1 MIVNEKKLENTP
13 TGGALVGKRKGQTMI
28 HNKGSM
34 SGYLVGKTHAEGG
47 IKAINKSTG
56 QPLEMQGGE
65 VVITAPAVSDQTK
78 RMFDGKMM
86 TNRQILSA
94 INERGGGVSFAE
106 SGMEIPTEMHFSGT
120 NYNYG
125 GKMLSDHD
133 IAYELSQCG
142 CEHEMKKGGNLAKG
156 MSLKQIAK
164 MHDVTLRHIN
174 RQVSY
179 GMKAESE
186 HTSSKA
192 TQLRIVKDHL
202 YENPNYYTILKTAGL
217 KRGGSLVKDA
227 KKGNTPARD
236 LNNYNDLMD
245 VGVDGEVGDAN
256 GLAYDN
262 GGNVNELKIDKDL
275 LREDFEKIKNSPLFR
290 GSYPFLYDNANSNSN
305 GVSIKIEGSQ
315 TQYDPSN
322 QNYETLG
329 KYSDSRE
336 VLEALSQL
344 PNRNYSYKVR
354 TKTIRTQ
361 EADNVNELNRWDD
374 SVVVNETEFYL
385 IPEKLKKQLATGGDL
400 SFLDDIDNVFY
411 EGGTIGNEQV
421 DFVIITGHSSAYNAL
436 NGKRLHSFKELK
448 KAVREEFNNQ
458 NKRFGH
464 FYFEV
469 NGKAPRYGI
478 QIKDGKNTVLNFNP
492 NTGDADDFEKQLL
505 RRGSYFYKKYDWNDW
520 YSGKVS
526 SSALASFS
534 TNLGQ
539 QVKNIF
545 SPTEILEIDQLPDTN
560 FGVDN
565 NIIRNLPPT
574 IQSLVKLREF
584 ESKGLTNSDIVSGAF
599 PFDKTKEGYDFWDK
613 IRNGDFTEFKKMYG
627 SGASAY
633 TASAKSTPTTS
644 TKTLTKDDL
653 KNTKIW
659 IGDNPDLSRR
669 VQEKF
674 FELGLGWAGSGKNI
688 TSLLS
693 QSLYVNNGYMILQA
707 DSRDYFD
714 SQPEKEIFPSD
725 LGIDVNNLGASGSSA
740 STPTTPTKTLKIDD
754 FLNKKIFIGNN
765 LSLRDKVIEALTKIG
780 ISHDK
785 NHGHPNDTT
794 GLFIITYKSSNDF
807 VLHSAN
813 SSFTF
818 DDSDKKEI
826 LPSDLGI
833 DVNNLGSSG
842 STASAPT
849 TATKTLTKD
858 DLKNTKIWIGNNP
871 DLSRRVQEK
880 FFSLGITWKSN
891 PTKVRNTDA
900 TCLFVNRTNEKI
912 IESYRDKTEFDGAP
926 QREITESDLFGIQ
939 STASAPTTAT
949 KTLTKDDL
957 KNTKIKVDGDKDLAL
972 KVIEKFIELGFQDN
986 LSLSEGIKGNDVPFG
1001 LSIDDL
1007 GIIRRR
1013 TSEEAFIEL
1022 SRKEIFPSD
1031 LGIDVNNL
1039 GASGSTAS
1047 SPTTLTIDNL
1057 DGIKIK
1063 VNNDRDLARKIVD
1076 KLESFGFTD
1085 NKDVLDL
1092 INNSSVDIY
1101 AITTS
1106 KDTTSSYVGWFNT
1119 ERSFFQFDKVREV
1132 SAWDL
1137 LNLSAT
1143 AINNQLPTDLSQ
1155 IPKGRMKVLFEI
1167 KKFVDDNKL
1176 TPNTF
1181 IGDSFGNQI
1190 DFVDEETGDVFEF
1203 NYGDDPNLIDVKSLS
1218 PMTKSASD
1226 LLVQFLDFEK
1236 SFNDFASKKVKDLS
1250 GGIADLDLLAVSE
1263 VTTFEKER
1271 KEIDALIKLLPA
1283 FQESKFAPQKAM
1295 ILKEIGRLHKKI
1307 TYEGFIFQ
1315 NERYS
1320 DAKQLF
1326 TPQGLLKYYYTQT
1339 TQSPVA
1345 SLEPACE
1352 LETPNG
1358 AKSKLPLSA
1367 YLNVRTSRF
1376 KKWFG
1381 DWEKAYETNNYVDCS
1396 KMIDEET
1403 KEPKIFY
1410 HGVRKYVPNF
1420 GQFSNMGQGVVRPYG
1435 SFEPPTAFPAS
1446 YFSDSEEYAK
1456 FYGGIAPNMP
1466 KPSADY
1472 EPFIYKVF
1480 LSAKNPISLLPLG
1493 FESSYK
1499 DMIDYLLVAYGVRV
1513 QPSRNVLNRIQNDMK
1528 AKHPV
1533 WVYVRNDI
1541 ALLETLKDYGY
1552 DALIQTGD
1560 IPTFDDSGNVIND
1573 RSKFIQDEEY
1583 LTFYPTQVK
1592 SATVK
1597 KSFYF
1602 DFFKDIRFNKGG
1614 YVRI

>member
-1 MIVNEKKLENTP
+1 MIVNENKLENTP

-34 SGYLVGKTHAEGG
+34 SSYLVGKTHAEGS

-78 RMFDGKMM
+78 REFDGKMM
-86 TNRQILSA
+86 TNRQILST
-94 INERGGGVSFAE
+94 INERGGGVAFAE
-106 SGMEIPTEMHFSGT
+106 DGMEIPFEMHFSGK

-142 CEHEMKKGGNLAKG
+142 CDHEMKKGGNLAKG

-192 TQLRIVKDHL
+192 SQLRIVKDHL

-245 VGVDGEVGDAN
+245 VGVDGEMGDAN
-256 GLAYDN
+256 GLAYA
-262 GGNVNELKIDKDL
+262 K
-275 LREDFEKIKNSPLFR
+275 
-290 GSYPFLYDNANSNSN
+290 
-305 GVSIKIEGSQ
+305 
-315 TQYDPSN
+315 
-322 QNYETLG
+322 
-329 KYSDSRE
+329 
-336 VLEALSQL
+336 
-344 PNRNYSYKVR
+344 
-354 TKTIRTQ
+354 
-361 EADNVNELNRWDD
+361 
-374 SVVVNETEFYL
+374 
-385 IPEKLKKQLATGGDL
+385 GGDL

-411 EGGTIGNEQV
+411 DGGTIGNEQV
-421 DFVIITGHSSAYNAL
+421 DFVIITSHSSAYNAL

-505 RRGSYFYKKYDWNDW
+505 RRGSFSYKKYDWNDW
-520 YSGKVS
+520 YSGNVS
-526 SSALASFS
+526 SSGSSASPTTS
-534 TNLGQ
+534 NASVQQTN
-539 QVKNIF
+539 NIF
-545 SPTEILEIDQLPDTN
+545 SPTEILEIDQLPNTD

-565 NIIRNLPPT
+565 DIITELPPT
-574 IQSLVKLREF
+574 IQKLVRLREF
-584 ESKGLTNSDIVSGAF
+584 EIKGSTSSDTLGSAFQWDNS
-599 PFDKTKEGYDFWDK
+599 KEGHRFWSK
-613 IRNGDFTEFKKMYG
+613 IKKGDYTEFKKMYG
-627 SGASAY
+627 SGASG
-633 TASAKSTPTTS
+633 STTS
-644 TKTLTKDDL
+644 TKTLTKDDLKDSRIWFGDNIALRDAIIEKLNALGLPLDSRYPLESYHNYIKIFSYDFVTNIRDKADFDIDLTKEIFPADLGIDVNNFGIAPTTATKILTKDDL

-659 IGDNPDLSRR
+659 IGDNPDLSRK

-674 FELGLGWAGSGKNI
+674 FELGLTWASDDTTVDNLFSTYFTLTDNGKF
-688 TSLLS
+688 
-693 QSLYVNNGYMILQA
+693 LYSDFSIIDFN
-707 DSRDYFD
+707 
-714 SQPEKEIFPSD
+714 SQPQKEIFPSD
-725 LGIDVNNLGASGSSA
+725 LGIDVNNFGA
-740 STPTTPTKTLKIDD
+740 TP
-754 FLNKKIFIGNN
+754 
-765 LSLRDKVIEALTKIG
+765 
-780 ISHDK
+780 
-785 NHGHPNDTT
+785 
-794 GLFIITYKSSNDF
+794 
-807 VLHSAN
+807 
-813 SSFTF
+813 
-818 DDSDKKEI
+818 
-826 LPSDLGI
+826 
-833 DVNNLGSSG
+833 
-842 STASAPT
+842 
-849 TATKTLTKD
+849 
-858 DLKNTKIWIGNNP
+858 
-871 DLSRRVQEK
+871 
-880 FFSLGITWKSN
+880 
-891 PTKVRNTDA
+891 
-900 TCLFVNRTNEKI
+900 
-912 IESYRDKTEFDGAP
+912 
-926 QREITESDLFGIQ
+926 
-939 STASAPTTAT
+939 
-949 KTLTKDDL
+949 
-957 KNTKIKVDGDKDLAL
+957 
-972 KVIEKFIELGFQDN
+972 
-986 LSLSEGIKGNDVPFG
+986 
-1001 LSIDDL
+1001 
-1007 GIIRRR
+1007 
-1013 TSEEAFIEL
+1013 
-1022 SRKEIFPSD
+1022 
-1031 LGIDVNNL
+1031 
-1039 GASGSTAS
+1039 
-1047 SPTTLTIDNL
+1047 
-1057 DGIKIK
+1057 
-1063 VNNDRDLARKIVD
+1063 
-1076 KLESFGFTD
+1076 
-1085 NKDVLDL
+1085 
-1092 INNSSVDIY
+1092 
-1101 AITTS
+1101 
-1106 KDTTSSYVGWFNT
+1106 
-1119 ERSFFQFDKVREV
+1119 
-1132 SAWDL
+1132 
-1137 LNLSAT
+1137 
-1143 AINNQLPTDLSQ
+1143 INNQMPTDLSQ
-1155 IPKGRMKVLFEI
+1155 ISKGRMKVLFEI

-1176 TPNTF
+1176 TPNPLIF
-1181 IGDSFGNQI
+1181 DILEKPAY
-1190 DFVDEETGDVFEF
+1190 FVEEETGEVFEF
-1203 NYGDDPNLIDVKSLS
+1203 SSGDDSLNPTDKNS
-1218 PMTKSASD
+1218 SD
-1226 LLVQFLDFEK
+1226 LLFEFLDFEK
-1236 SFNDFASKKVKDLS
+1236 SFNDFASKKVKGLS
-1250 GGIADLDLLAVSE
+1250 DGIADLDLLAVSE

-1320 DAKQLF
+1320 DVKQLF

-1345 SLEPACE
+1345 PLEPACE

-1446 YFSDSEEYAK
+1446 YFSDSEDYAK
-1456 FYGGIAPNMP
+1456 FYGGVAPNMP